1 MKIDIQL
8 KRGAFIGKVNSLLQ
22 EFHYANPSV
31 LLRLIQ
37 SYACNVYG
45 SNVWDLFS
53 AECQRLYTSYN
64 VTIRNVLRL
73 PRTTHRYLIEGLTD
87 IPHLYVQ
94 LLSRYVT
101 FAHSL
106 QKSTFETC
114 FLSNIC
120 IGDMRTTL
128 GRSLKTI
135 ADLCEHHGDVSSLS
149 STLVKRR
156 VQYARLPSSEDWR
169 IGVIWDMQNVMDKKI
184 KNGDLSYDEAL
195 TIRDFACTA

>member
-1 MKIDIQL
+1 MTNISEAFAAKMNLKFGTNANQEKSKTKCLIFCKSKVAKPEAVKPVVLNGYNLPWVREVKHLGHTLQSDNSMKIDIQL
-8 KRGAFIGKVNSLLQ
+8 KRGVFIGKVNSLLQ

-64 VTIRNVLRL
+64 VTIRNVLKL
-73 PRTTHRYLIEGLTD
+73 PRTNHRYLIESLTD

-101 FAHSL
+101 FAQSL
-106 QKSTFETC
+106 QKSTFKIC
-114 FLSNIC
+114 VFLSNIC
-120 IGDMRTTL
+120 IGD
-128 GRSLKTI
+128 I
-135 ADLCEHHGDVSSLS
+135 
-149 STLVKRR
+149 
-156 VQYARLPSSEDWR
+156 
-169 IGVIWDMQNVMDKKI
+169 
-184 KNGDLSYDEAL
+184 
-195 TIRDFACTA
+195 